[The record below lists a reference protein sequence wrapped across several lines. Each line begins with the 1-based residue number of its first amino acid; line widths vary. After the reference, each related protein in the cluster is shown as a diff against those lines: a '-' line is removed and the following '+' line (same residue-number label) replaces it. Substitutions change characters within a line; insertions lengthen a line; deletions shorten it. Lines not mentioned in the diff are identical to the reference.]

1 MIQLF
6 TNNCTPSYPKY
17 YYLINTLHKKI
28 YLSPPHLNGEEI
40 DFIKDAI
47 DSNWIA
53 PLGPHVDAFESEVAD
68 YVGVKQAAALS
79 SGTAAL
85 HLALEMLGVKKGDHV
100 FCSDLTFVASANAIR
115 YLNAIPVFIDAE
127 PTSWNMSPSALE
139 KAFESVLPKAVIV
152 TDIYGQSADYKLIAE
167 ICDKHQTPIIE
178 DAAESLGAEYNR
190 KKCGSFGEMAI
201 LSFNGNKIITTSGGG
216 MLLTDRSE
224 FVLKAKKLSTQSRE
238 EALHYEH
245 AQVGYN
251 YRLSNILA
259 ALGRAQLKSLDQYV
273 EKRRKIFN
281 YYYNN
286 LKNVE
291 GIRFMPEIE
300 NGKSTRWLSVVLME
314 NINHDKIED
323 IIRSFSEENIEVR
336 PIWKPMHL
344 QPVFEDASFYYN
356 SQKPISASLFEHGLC
371 LPSGSDLSKNDL
383 NRIIELLIKEN

>member
-1 MIQLF
+1 LS
-6 TNNCTPSYPKY
+6 NTP
-17 YYLINTLHKKI
+17 NKKI

-85 HLALEMLGVKKGDHV
+85 HLALEMLGVQKGDHV

-356 SQKPISASLFEHGLC
+356 GQKPISASLFEHGLC

>member
-1 MIQLF
+1 M
-6 TNNCTPSYPKY
+6 
-17 YYLINTLHKKI
+17 INTFHKKI

-85 HLALEMLGVKKGDHV
+85 HLALEILGVQKGDHV

-216 MLLTDRSE
+216 MLLADRSE

-238 EALHYEH
+238 KALHYEH
-245 AQVGYN
+245 AHVGYN

-286 LKNVE
+286 LKDIE

-344 QPVFEDASFYYN
+344 QPVFEGAAFYYN
-356 SQKPISASLFEHGLC
+356 GQKPISATLFEHGLC

>member
-1 MIQLF
+1 MSNI
-6 TNNCTPSYPKY
+6 PY
-17 YYLINTLHKKI
+17 KKI

>member
-1 MIQLF
+1 
-6 TNNCTPSYPKY
+6 
-17 YYLINTLHKKI
+17 LINTLHKKI

-85 HLALEMLGVKKGDHV
+85 HLALEMLGVQKGDHV

-201 LSFNGNKIITTSGGG
+201 LSFNGNKIITSSGGG

-273 EKRRKIFN
+273 EKRREIFN

-286 LKNVE
+286 LNNIE

-344 QPVFEDASFYYN
+344 QPVFEDAAFYYN
-356 SQKPISASLFEHGLC
+356 GQKPISASLFEHGLC

>member
-1 MIQLF
+1 
-6 TNNCTPSYPKY
+6 
-17 YYLINTLHKKI
+17 LINTLHKKI

-273 EKRRKIFN
+273 EKRREIFN

-356 SQKPISASLFEHGLC
+356 GQKPISASLFEHGLC

>member
-1 MIQLF
+1 MS
-6 TNNCTPSYPKY
+6 NTP
-17 YYLINTLHKKI
+17 NKKI

-85 HLALEMLGVKKGDHV
+85 HLALEMLGVQKGDHV

-273 EKRRKIFN
+273 EKRREIFN

-344 QPVFEDASFYYN
+344 QPAFEGAAFYYN
-356 SQKPISASLFEHGLC
+356 GQKPISASLFEHGLC

>member
-1 MIQLF
+1 M
-6 TNNCTPSYPKY
+6 
-17 YYLINTLHKKI
+17 INTLHKKI

-85 HLALEMLGVKKGDHV
+85 HLALEILGVQKGDHV

-115 YLNAIPVFIDAE
+115 YLDAIPVFIDAE

-224 FVLKAKKLSTQSRE
+224 FILEAKKLSTQSRE
-238 EALHYEH
+238 VALHYEH
-245 AQVGYN
+245 TQVGYN

-273 EKRRKIFN
+273 EKRREIFN

-286 LKNVE
+286 LKNIE

-344 QPVFEDASFYYN
+344 QPVFEGEAFYYN
-356 SQKPISASLFEHGLC
+356 GQKPISASLFEHGLC

>member
-1 MIQLF
+1 MS
-6 TNNCTPSYPKY
+6 NTP
-17 YYLINTLHKKI
+17 NKKI

-85 HLALEMLGVKKGDHV
+85 HLALEMLGVQKGDHV

-273 EKRRKIFN
+273 EKRREIFN

-356 SQKPISASLFEHGLC
+356 GQKPISASLFEHGLC

-383 NRIIELLIKEN
+383 NRIIELLLKEN

>member
-1 MIQLF
+1 
-6 TNNCTPSYPKY
+6 
-17 YYLINTLHKKI
+17 LINTPHKKI

-79 SGTAAL
+79 SGTAGL
-85 HLALEMLGVKKGDHV
+85 HLALEMLGVQKGDHV

-356 SQKPISASLFEHGLC
+356 GQKPVSASLFEHGLC

>member
-1 MIQLF
+1 M
-6 TNNCTPSYPKY
+6 
-17 YYLINTLHKKI
+17 INTPHKKI

-85 HLALEMLGVKKGDHV
+85 HLALEMLGVQKGDHV

-314 NINHDKIED
+314 NINHDKIEG

>member
-1 MIQLF
+1 M
-6 TNNCTPSYPKY
+6 TNR
-17 YYLINTLHKKI
+17 LHKKI

-85 HLALEMLGVKKGDHV
+85 HLALEMLGVQKGDHV

-344 QPVFEDASFYYN
+344 QPVFEGAAFYYN
-356 SQKPISASLFEHGLC
+356 GQKPISASLFEHGLC

>member
-1 MIQLF
+1 MS
-6 TNNCTPSYPKY
+6 NTP
-17 YYLINTLHKKI
+17 HKKI

-85 HLALEMLGVKKGDHV
+85 HLALEMLGVQKGDHV

-216 MLLTDRSE
+216 MLLADRSE

-286 LKNVE
+286 LKDIE

-344 QPVFEDASFYYN
+344 QPVFEGAAFYYN
-356 SQKPISASLFEHGLC
+356 GQKPISATLFEHGLC

>member
-1 MIQLF
+1 M
-6 TNNCTPSYPKY
+6 
-17 YYLINTLHKKI
+17 INTLHKKI

-85 HLALEMLGVKKGDHV
+85 HLALEMLGVQKGDHV

-273 EKRRKIFN
+273 EKRREIFN

-344 QPVFEDASFYYN
+344 QPAFEGAAFYYN
-356 SQKPISASLFEHGLC
+356 GQKPISASLFEHGLC

>member
-1 MIQLF
+1 M
-6 TNNCTPSYPKY
+6 S
-17 YYLINTLHKKI
+17 NTLNKKI

-85 HLALEMLGVKKGDHV
+85 HLALEMLGVQKGDHV

-115 YLNAIPVFIDAE
+115 YLNAIPVFIDAD

-286 LKNVE
+286 LKNIE

-371 LPSGSDLSKNDL
+371 LPSGSDLSKSDL
-383 NRIIELLIKEN
+383 DRIIDLLIKEN

>member
-1 MIQLF
+1 MS
-6 TNNCTPSYPKY
+6 NTP
-17 YYLINTLHKKI
+17 HKKI

-68 YVGVKQAAALS
+68 YVGVKQADALS

-85 HLALEMLGVKKGDHV
+85 HLALEMLGVQKGDHV

-286 LKNVE
+286 LKDIE

>member
-1 MIQLF
+1 
-6 TNNCTPSYPKY
+6 
-17 YYLINTLHKKI
+17 LINTLHKKI

-85 HLALEMLGVKKGDHV
+85 HLALEMLGVQKGDHV

-238 EALHYEH
+238 ETLHYEH

-356 SQKPISASLFEHGLC
+356 GQKPISASLFEHGLC

-383 NRIIELLIKEN
+383 NRIIDLLIKEN

>member
-1 MIQLF
+1 M
-6 TNNCTPSYPKY
+6 
-17 YYLINTLHKKI
+17 INTLHKKI

-273 EKRRKIFN
+273 EKRREIFN

-286 LKNVE
+286 LKNIE
-291 GIRFMPEIE
+291 GIRFMPEIK

-344 QPVFEDASFYYN
+344 QPAFEGAAFYYN
-356 SQKPISASLFEHGLC
+356 GQKPISASLFEHGLC

>member
-1 MIQLF
+1 M
-6 TNNCTPSYPKY
+6 
-17 YYLINTLHKKI
+17 INTLHKKI
-28 YLSPPHLNGEEI
+28 YLSPPQLNGEEI

-85 HLALEMLGVKKGDHV
+85 HLALEMLGVQKGDHV

-286 LKNVE
+286 LKDIE

-383 NRIIELLIKEN
+383 NRIIELLIKKN

>member
-1 MIQLF
+1 
-6 TNNCTPSYPKY
+6 
-17 YYLINTLHKKI
+17 LINTLHKKI

-68 YVGVKQAAALS
+68 YVGVKKVAALS

-167 ICDKHQTPIIE
+167 ICAKHQTPIIE
-178 DAAESLGAEYNR
+178 DAAESLGAEYKR

-216 MLLTDRSE
+216 MLLADRSE

-238 EALHYEH
+238 KALHYEH
-245 AQVGYN
+245 AHVGYN

-286 LKNVE
+286 LKDIE

-314 NINHDKIED
+314 NINHDKIEN

-344 QPVFEDASFYYN
+344 QPVFEDAAFYYN
-356 SQKPISASLFEHGLC
+356 GQKPVSSSLFEHGLC

-383 NRIIELLIKEN
+383 NRIIDLLIKEN

>member
-1 MIQLF
+1 M
-6 TNNCTPSYPKY
+6 
-17 YYLINTLHKKI
+17 INTPHKKI

-85 HLALEMLGVKKGDHV
+85 HLALEMLGVQKGDHV

-224 FVLKAKKLSTQSRE
+224 FVLRAKKLSTQSRE

-273 EKRRKIFN
+273 EKRREIFN

-286 LKNVE
+286 LKNIE

-314 NINHDKIED
+314 NINHNKIED

-344 QPVFEDASFYYN
+344 QPAFEGAAFYYN
-356 SQKPISASLFEHGLC
+356 GQKPISASLFEHGLC
-371 LPSGSDLSKNDL
+371 LPSGSDLSINDL

>member
-1 MIQLF
+1 M
-6 TNNCTPSYPKY
+6 
-17 YYLINTLHKKI
+17 INTLHKKI

-85 HLALEMLGVKKGDHV
+85 HLALEILGVQKGDHV

-238 EALHYEH
+238 KSLHYEH
-245 AQVGYN
+245 AHVGYN

-273 EKRRKIFN
+273 EKRREIFN
-281 YYYNN
+281 YYYKN

-383 NRIIELLIKEN
+383 NRIIELLIKKN

>member
-1 MIQLF
+1 M
-6 TNNCTPSYPKY
+6 
-17 YYLINTLHKKI
+17 INTLHKKI

-85 HLALEMLGVKKGDHV
+85 HLALEMLGVQKGDHV

-383 NRIIELLIKEN
+383 NRIIELLIKKINGTF

>member
-1 MIQLF
+1 MSN
-6 TNNCTPSYPKY
+6 TPNN
-17 YYLINTLHKKI
+17 KI
-28 YLSPPHLNGEEI
+28 YLSPPHLNGKEI

-53 PLGPHVDAFESEVAD
+53 PLGPHVDAFESEIAD

-79 SGTAAL
+79 SGTAGL
-85 HLALEMLGVKKGDHV
+85 HLALEMLGVQKGDYV

-273 EKRRKIFN
+273 EKRREIFN

-286 LKNVE
+286 LKNVD

-356 SQKPISASLFEHGLC
+356 GQKPISASLFEHGLC

-383 NRIIELLIKEN
+383 NRIIELLIKKN

>member
-1 MIQLF
+1 
-6 TNNCTPSYPKY
+6 
-17 YYLINTLHKKI
+17 LINTLHKKI

-85 HLALEMLGVKKGDHV
+85 HLALEMLGVQKGDHV

-127 PTSWNMSPSALE
+127 STSWNMSPSALE

-201 LSFNGNKIITTSGGG
+201 LSFNGNKIITSSGGG

-273 EKRRKIFN
+273 EKRREIFN

-286 LKNVE
+286 LNNIE

-344 QPVFEDASFYYN
+344 QPVFEGAAFHYN
-356 SQKPISASLFEHGLC
+356 GQKPISAGLFEHGLC
-371 LPSGSDLSKNDL
+371 LPSGSGLSKNDL

>member
-1 MIQLF
+1 
-6 TNNCTPSYPKY
+6 
-17 YYLINTLHKKI
+17 LINTLHKKI

-85 HLALEMLGVKKGDHV
+85 HLALEMLGVQKGDHV

-273 EKRRKIFN
+273 EKRREIFN

>member
-1 MIQLF
+1 M
-6 TNNCTPSYPKY
+6 
-17 YYLINTLHKKI
+17 INTLHKKI

-127 PTSWNMSPSALE
+127 PTSWNVSPSALE

-245 AQVGYN
+245 AHVGYN

-273 EKRRKIFN
+273 EKRREIFN

-344 QPVFEDASFYYN
+344 QPVFEGASFYYN
-356 SQKPISASLFEHGLC
+356 GQKPISASLFEHGLC

-383 NRIIELLIKEN
+383 NRIIELLIKKN

>member
-1 MIQLF
+1 M
-6 TNNCTPSYPKY
+6 
-17 YYLINTLHKKI
+17 INTPHKKI

-85 HLALEMLGVKKGDHV
+85 HLALEMLGVQKGDHV

>member
-1 MIQLF
+1 M
-6 TNNCTPSYPKY
+6 
-17 YYLINTLHKKI
+17 INTPHKKI

-85 HLALEMLGVKKGDHV
+85 HLALEMLGVQKGDHV

-286 LKNVE
+286 LKDIE

-383 NRIIELLIKEN
+383 NRIIELLIKKNNGTF

>member
-1 MIQLF
+1 MS
-6 TNNCTPSYPKY
+6 NTP
-17 YYLINTLHKKI
+17 NKKI

-68 YVGVKQAAALS
+68 YVGVKQAVALS

-85 HLALEMLGVKKGDHV
+85 HLALEMLGVQKGDHV

-216 MLLTDRSE
+216 MLLSDRSE

-238 EALHYEH
+238 VALHYEH
-245 AQVGYN
+245 TQVGYN

-273 EKRRKIFN
+273 EKRREIFN

-286 LKNVE
+286 LKNIE

>member
-1 MIQLF
+1 M
-6 TNNCTPSYPKY
+6 
-17 YYLINTLHKKI
+17 INTLHKKI

-68 YVGVKQAAALS
+68 YVGVNQAAALS

-85 HLALEMLGVKKGDHV
+85 HLALEMLGVQKGDHV

-224 FVLKAKKLSTQSRE
+224 FVLEAKKLSTQSRE